1 MKKILTAALAM
12 ILLSGAMAETTPEP
26 GAADPRVRVV
36 TYSPKNVVR
45 LNTFFGVST
54 HIKFSESEQIK
65 DVAVGDDLAWKVIP
79 RGNNLFIKPTAKEGD
94 TNITV
99 ITNRRTY
106 HFVVVVLTEK
116 NQKAWANRELI
127 YSLSFRYPDEEDAN
141 SNARARAEAEK
152 ARREDVK
159 NRLARAPSR
168 NGHNMDYW
176 VAGHQEVSPSG
187 AYDDGRFTYLI
198 FNNNSAMPAVYETDE
213 TDETGKESLVNTH
226 VTSGNTIVIHRLA
239 EKITLRKGDFVASV
253 WNKSY
258 DRTGGANNLTGT
270 VAPDVERVIKEVN

>member
-12 ILLSGAMAETTPEP
+12 ILLSGAIAETTPEP

-159 NRLARAPSR
+159 NRLTRAPSR

-198 FNNNSAMPAVYETDE
+198 FNNNSAMPAVYE

>member
-106 HFVVVVLTEK
+106 HFVAVVLTEK

-159 NRLARAPSR
+159 NRLTRAPSR

-187 AYDDGRFTYLI
+187 AYDDGPFTYLI

-213 TDETGKESLVNTH
+213 TGKESLVNTH
-226 VTSGNTIVIHRLA
+226 VSSGNTIVIHRLA

>member
-12 ILLSGAMAETTPEP
+12 ILVSGAMAETTPEP

-106 HFVVVVLTEK
+106 HFVAVVLTEK

-213 TDETGKESLVNTH
+213 SGKESLVNTH

-239 EKITLRKGDFVASV
+239 ERITLRKGDFVASV

-258 DRTGGANNLTGT
+258 DQTGGANNLTGT

>member
-1 MKKILTAALAM
+1 M
-12 ILLSGAMAETTPEP
+12 
-26 GAADPRVRVV
+26 
-36 TYSPKNVVR
+36 
-45 LNTFFGVST
+45 
-54 HIKFSESEQIK
+54 
-65 DVAVGDDLAWKVIP
+65 
-79 RGNNLFIKPTAKEGD
+79 
-94 TNITV
+94 
-99 ITNRRTY
+99 
-106 HFVVVVLTEK
+106 VLTEK

-213 TDETGKESLVNTH
+213 SGKESLVNTH

-239 EKITLRKGDFVASV
+239 ERITLRKGDFVASV

-258 DRTGGANNLTGT
+258 DQTGGANNLTGT

>member
-12 ILLSGAMAETTPEP
+12 ILLSGALAETTPEP
-26 GAADPRVRVV
+26 VAADPRVRVV

-213 TDETGKESLVNTH
+213 TGKESLVNTH

>member
-106 HFVVVVLTEK
+106 HFVAVVLTEK

-213 TDETGKESLVNTH
+213 SGKESLVNTH

>member
-213 TDETGKESLVNTH
+213 SGKESLVNTH
-226 VTSGNTIVIHRLA
+226 VTSGNTIVIRRLA

-258 DRTGGANNLTGT
+258 DQTGGANNLTGT

>member
-12 ILLSGAMAETTPEP
+12 ILLSGAIAETTPEL

-159 NRLARAPSR
+159 NRLTRAPSR

-213 TDETGKESLVNTH
+213 TGKESLVNTH

-239 EKITLRKGDFVASV
+239 ERITLRKGDFVASV

-258 DRTGGANNLTGT
+258 DSTGGANNLTGT

>member
-12 ILLSGAMAETTPEP
+12 ILLSGAIAETTPEP

-106 HFVVVVLTEK
+106 HFVAVVLTEK

-213 TDETGKESLVNTH
+213 SGKESLVNTH

-239 EKITLRKGDFVASV
+239 ERITLRKGDFGASV

-258 DRTGGANNLTGT
+258 DQTGGANNLTGT

>member
-12 ILLSGAMAETTPEP
+12 ILVSGAMAETTPEP

-159 NRLARAPSR
+159 NRLTRAPSR

-198 FNNNSAMPAVYETDE
+198 FNNNSAMPAVYE

>member
-1 MKKILTAALAM
+1 MKK
-12 ILLSGAMAETTPEP
+12 LLIASLSLIIISSAMAETIPEP
-26 GAADPRVRVV
+26 GVADPRVRVV
-36 TYSPKNVVR
+36 TYSAKNVVR

-54 HIKFSESEQIK
+54 HVKFSESEQIK

-99 ITNRRTY
+99 VTNRRIY
-106 HFVVVVLTEK
+106 QFVAVVLTEK

-141 SNARARAEAEK
+141 SNARAKAEAEK

-159 NRLARAPSR
+159 NRLTRAPSR

-213 TDETGKESLVNTH
+213 TGKESLVNTH
-226 VTSGNTIVIHRLA
+226 VSSGNTIVIHRLA

>member
-1 MKKILTAALAM
+1 MKKILTATLAM
-12 ILLSGAMAETTPEP
+12 ILLSGALAETTPEP

-106 HFVVVVLTEK
+106 HFVAVVLTEK

-141 SNARARAEAEK
+141 SNARASAEAEK

-159 NRLARAPSR
+159 NRLTRAPSR

-213 TDETGKESLVNTH
+213 TGKESLVNTH
-226 VTSGNTIVIHRLA
+226 VTSGNTIVVHRLA
-239 EKITLRKGDFVASV
+239 ERITLRKGDFVASV

-258 DRTGGANNLTGT
+258 DSSGGANNLTGT

>member
-12 ILLSGAMAETTPEP
+12 ILLSGALAETTPEP

-106 HFVVVVLTEK
+106 HFVAVVLTEK

-213 TDETGKESLVNTH
+213 SGKESLVNTH

-239 EKITLRKGDFVASV
+239 ERITLRKGDFVASV

-258 DRTGGANNLTGT
+258 DQTGGANNLTGT

>member
-106 HFVVVVLTEK
+106 HFVAVVLTEK

-213 TDETGKESLVNTH
+213 SGKESLVNTH
-226 VTSGNTIVIHRLA
+226 VTSGNTIVINRLA
-239 EKITLRKGDFVASV
+239 ERITLRKGDFVASV

-258 DRTGGANNLTGT
+258 DQTGGANNLTGT

>member
-1 MKKILTAALAM
+1 MKKILTATLAM
-12 ILLSGAMAETTPEP
+12 ILLSGALAETTPEP

-106 HFVVVVLTEK
+106 HFVAVVLTEK

-159 NRLARAPSR
+159 NRLTRAPSR

-213 TDETGKESLVNTH
+213 TGKESLVNTH
-226 VTSGNTIVIHRLA
+226 VTSGNTIVVHRLA
-239 EKITLRKGDFVASV
+239 ERITLRKGDFVASV

-258 DRTGGANNLTGT
+258 DSSGGANNLTGT

>member
-106 HFVVVVLTEK
+106 HFVAVVLTEK
-116 NQKAWANRELI
+116 NQKAWANRELT

-213 TDETGKESLVNTH
+213 SGKESLVNTH

-239 EKITLRKGDFVASV
+239 ERITLRKGDFVASV

-258 DRTGGANNLTGT
+258 DQTGGANNLTGT

>member
-12 ILLSGAMAETTPEP
+12 ILLSGALAETTPEP

-54 HIKFSESEQIK
+54 HIKFSESEHFK

-106 HFVVVVLTEK
+106 HFVAVVLTEK

-213 TDETGKESLVNTH
+213 SGKESLVNTH

-239 EKITLRKGDFVASV
+239 ERITLRKGDFVASV

-258 DRTGGANNLTGT
+258 DQTGGANNLTGT

>member
-12 ILLSGAMAETTPEP
+12 ILLSGAIAETTPEP

-116 NQKAWANRELI
+116 NQKSWANRELI

-213 TDETGKESLVNTH
+213 TGKESLVNTH

>member
-12 ILLSGAMAETTPEP
+12 ILLSGALAETTPEP

-106 HFVVVVLTEK
+106 HFVAVVLTEK

-213 TDETGKESLVNTH
+213 TGKESLVNTH

>member
-12 ILLSGAMAETTPEP
+12 ILLSVAMAETTPEP

-213 TDETGKESLVNTH
+213 TGKESLVNTH

>member
-106 HFVVVVLTEK
+106 HFVAVVLTEK

-213 TDETGKESLVNTH
+213 SGKESLVNTH

-239 EKITLRKGDFVASV
+239 ERITLRKGDFVASV

-258 DRTGGANNLTGT
+258 DQTGGANNLTGT

>member
-12 ILLSGAMAETTPEP
+12 ILVSGAMAETTPEP

-36 TYSPKNVVR
+36 TYNPKNVVR

-116 NQKAWANRELI
+116 NQKAWANREVI

-213 TDETGKESLVNTH
+213 TGKESLVNTH
-226 VTSGNTIVIHRLA
+226 VASGNTIVIHRLA

>member
-1 MKKILTAALAM
+1 MKKILTAAMAM

-106 HFVVVVLTEK
+106 HFVAVVLTEK

-159 NRLARAPSR
+159 NRLTRAPSR

-213 TDETGKESLVNTH
+213 TGKESLVNTH
-226 VTSGNTIVIHRLA
+226 VTSGNTIVVHRLA
-239 EKITLRKGDFVASV
+239 ERITLRKGDFVASV

-258 DRTGGANNLTGT
+258 DSSGGANNLTGT

>member
-12 ILLSGAMAETTPEP
+12 ILLSGALAETTPEP

-116 NQKAWANRELI
+116 NQKTWANRELI

-213 TDETGKESLVNTH
+213 TGKESLVNTH
-226 VTSGNTIVIHRLA
+226 VSSGNTIVIHRLA

>member
-12 ILLSGAMAETTPEP
+12 ILLSGAIAETTPEP

-159 NRLARAPSR
+159 NRLTRAPSR

-198 FNNNSAMPAVYETDE
+198 FNNNSAIPAVYE

>member
-12 ILLSGAMAETTPEP
+12 ILVSGAMAETTPEP

-36 TYSPKNVVR
+36 TYNPKNVVR

-159 NRLARAPSR
+159 NRLTRAPSR

-198 FNNNSAMPAVYETDE
+198 FNNNSAMPAVYE